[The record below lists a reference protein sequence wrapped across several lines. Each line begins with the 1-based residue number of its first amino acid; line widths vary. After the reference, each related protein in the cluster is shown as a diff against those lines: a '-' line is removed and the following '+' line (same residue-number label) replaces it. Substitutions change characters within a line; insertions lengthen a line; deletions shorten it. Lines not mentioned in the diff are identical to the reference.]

1 MLALVK
7 NAIARRDKA
16 TLAEQIAA
24 AEEEAR
30 TARAESERLAVVAAA
45 ELDDERAEDLLR
57 QVRAQDRAARR
68 AEALLPE
75 LRERQANVAW
85 LLRQAAFEKHKKAI
99 AAAAF
104 RLIEAM
110 EAAAR
115 ANYAA
120 AAARDLASQELG
132 TVSVLPLIMY
142 GGLCLPDLVAT
153 WRRNVDR
160 QLEQLERA
168 ELPKPPA
175 PPVPRSQPYYPPA
188 PTDPPML
195 TPRPGKVTFAGAIRN
210 LPSDPPPPPPASGE
224 GASQPSAAPPAA
236 PKRQPRR
243 DPPAGDGQT
252 QIHFVAGG
260 VFDLGDG
267 TQARAGDYVN
277 LAAEKAQPFV
287 EKGVANFVDAKPP
300 PETSAAGVEGAVSAI
315 VPLALQLQ
323 AEGAA
328 K

>member
-7 NAIARRDKA
+7 NAIARRDKPTTTVA
-16 TLAEQIAA
+16 AQIAA
-24 AEEEAR
+24 AEEQVR
-30 TARAESERLAVVAAA
+30 TARAEAERLKAVAAD
-45 ELDDERAEDLLR
+45 ELDDDKAEDLLR

-75 LRERQANVAW
+75 LRERQADLAW
-85 LLRQAAFEKHKKAI
+85 LLRQALFEKHKKAI
-99 AAAAF
+99 AAAA
-104 RLIEAM
+104 RWTIEAM

-120 AAARDLASQELG
+120 AAARDLASRELG
-132 TVSVLPLIMY
+132 NNVSALPLIIY
-142 GGLCLPDLVAT
+142 GGICLPDLVAM

-160 QLEQLERA
+160 QLEGLERA
-168 ELPKPPA
+168 ELPRPPA
-175 PPVPRSQPYYPPA
+175 PAVPRSRPYYPPS
-188 PTDPPML
+188 PPDPPML
-195 TPRPGKVTFAGAIRN
+195 TPRPGRVAFAGAVRN
-210 LPSDPPPPPPASGE
+210 LTSDPPA
-224 GASQPSAAPPAA
+224 AAPPPTASPA
-236 PKRQPRR
+236 TPKRQPRR
-243 DPPAGDGQT
+243 DPPAGDGQK

-300 PETSAAGVEGAVSAI
+300 PETDATGVEGAVAASM
-315 VPLALQLQ
+315 PLTLTLQ

-328 K
+328 Q